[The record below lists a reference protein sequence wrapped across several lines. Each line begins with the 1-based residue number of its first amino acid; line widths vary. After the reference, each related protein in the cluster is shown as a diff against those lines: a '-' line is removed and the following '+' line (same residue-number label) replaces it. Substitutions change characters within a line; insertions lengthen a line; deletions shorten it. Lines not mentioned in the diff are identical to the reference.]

1 VSAIKKAVKKVGRF
15 VRRNWKSIAI
25 AAAVVFTSGIATV
38 GTAGFTMA
46 GAGKGFGAT
55 LGAIGKTMVA
65 GVQAIGGSLGIGQGA
80 SLGGFG
86 GSGYATLGTGAA
98 AQSLG
103 LAGSNAAMTAGRV
116 AQMGA
121 TAPGQAGY
129 GVLMN
134 SANPAAA
141 ATTGGAQIA
150 GGMGGSL
157 GVGVGSGAGGAATG
171 GGGFFSNP
179 NSGMLLQ
186 AGMGLVNGYMQGRA
200 QDEDWER
207 TKPRGYWGVGLNGT
221 PNASGPLMA
230 SNGPM
235 WSWESWKHPGGQAPQ
250 PSVPQGPPA
259 PHMLPPG
266 FTGNAAI
273 DGGQEVDPYASEM
286 LNSNNDPTAVHVGAP
301 SRGRNI

>member
-1 VSAIKKAVKKVGRF
+1 VSAIKKAVKKATRF
-15 VRRNWKSIAI
+15 VRKHWRKIAV
-25 AAAVVFTSGIATV
+25 AAAVVFTSGLATV
-38 GTAGFTMA
+38 GTAGFAAA
-46 GAGKGFGAT
+46 GGGSGFGAT

-235 WSWESWKHPGGQAPQ
+235 WGASSWGAQPAQ
-250 PSVPQGPPA
+250 PSAVQVPRS
-259 PHMLPPG
+259 LPPG

>member
-1 VSAIKKAVKKVGRF
+1 MSALKKAVKKVGRF

-25 AAAVVFTSGIATV
+25 AAAVVFTSGLATV
-38 GTAGFTMA
+38 GTAGFAAA
-46 GAGKGFGAT
+46 GGGSGFGAT

-235 WSWESWKHPGGQAPQ
+235 WGASSWGAQPAQ
-250 PSVPQGPPA
+250 PSAVQVPRS
-259 PHMLPPG
+259 LPPG

>member
-1 VSAIKKAVKKVGRF
+1 MSAIKKAVKKVGRF

-25 AAAVVFTSGIATV
+25 AAAVVFTAGIATV

-80 SLGGFG
+80 SLAGFG

-179 NSGMLLQ
+179 SSGLLLQ

-221 PNASGPLMA
+221 PDANGPLMA

-235 WSWESWKHPGGQAPQ
+235 WGASSWGAQPAQ
-250 PSVPQGPPA
+250 PSAVQVPRS
-259 PHMLPPG
+259 LPPG

>member
-1 VSAIKKAVKKVGRF
+1 
-15 VRRNWKSIAI
+15 
-25 AAAVVFTSGIATV
+25 
-38 GTAGFTMA
+38 
-46 GAGKGFGAT
+46 
-55 LGAIGKTMVA
+55 MVA

-235 WSWESWKHPGGQAPQ
+235 WGASSWGAQPAQ
-250 PSVPQGPPA
+250 PSAVQVPRS
-259 PHMLPPG
+259 LPPG

>member
-1 VSAIKKAVKKVGRF
+1 MSAIKKVVKKATRF

-25 AAAVVFTSGIATV
+25 AAAVVFTSGLATV
-38 GTAGFTMA
+38 GTAGFAAA
-46 GAGKGFGAT
+46 GGGSGFGAT

-235 WSWESWKHPGGQAPQ
+235 WGASSWGAQPAQ
-250 PSVPQGPPA
+250 PSAVQVPRS
-259 PHMLPPG
+259 LPPG

>member
-1 VSAIKKAVKKVGRF
+1 MSAIKKAVKKVGRF

-235 WSWESWKHPGGQAPQ
+235 WGASSWGAQPAQ
-250 PSVPQGPPA
+250 PSAVQVPRS
-259 PHMLPPG
+259 LPPG